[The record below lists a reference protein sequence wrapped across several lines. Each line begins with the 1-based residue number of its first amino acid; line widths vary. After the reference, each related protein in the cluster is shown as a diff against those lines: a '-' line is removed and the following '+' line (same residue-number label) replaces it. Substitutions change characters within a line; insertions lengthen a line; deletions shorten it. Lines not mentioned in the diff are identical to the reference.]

1 MRIFKEEVS
10 MANCV
15 MSTKSAYFVAGIGLG
30 AAVALLLA
38 PQSGKQTRKLIVNKA
53 EKGKDF
59 VAAKGRD
66 IRSKSDDLVEQGK
79 DLASKQKERL
89 ADAIQSG
96 AQAARDTFA
105 G

>member
-1 MRIFKEEVS
+1 

-38 PQSGKQTRKLIVNKA
+38 PQSGKQTRKQMVNKA
-53 EKGKDF
+53 EKGRDF
-59 VAAKGRD
+59 VAAKGREF
-66 IRSKSDDLVEQGK
+66 RSKTDDLVDKGK

-96 AQAARDTFA
+96 AEAARDTFA